1 MRTLFAHIAALCN
14 VVSIAVVLAATP
26 AQAKTKTFVYVS
38 NAEDG
43 NIDGYL
49 MDEAS
54 GRLTPL
60 DKTTAGRLVMPMT
73 VSPDKRFLYASV
85 RSKPYTVNTY
95 AIDPASGALKLAAKT
110 PPLPDNKVYLST
122 DATGH
127 YLFSASFAGHNIGV
141 FKLGPAG
148 LAEAEPFQVIS
159 IGNIA
164 HCILADRSNR
174 FVYVVN
180 FGGGQIY
187 QFRFDANSGRLTPNT
202 PPAIDLGAGSGPRL
216 MALSPDNKSLYLI
229 SQVSGHIT
237 QFAIHAAN
245 GTLTKVGETASVP
258 PELGLQ
264 PGIMKEG
271 AVEANSK
278 ADDDVVPRIWASDI
292 QITPNGRF
300 LYATERRSNRIILL
314 SVAPGTGKTTY
325 VTNFETEK
333 QPRGI
338 RIDPSGKYLV
348 ASGEKSDQ
356 LSVYR
361 IGQADGRLSLVGRF
375 PGGKGANWVEI
386 VKVP

>member
-1 MRTLFAHIAALCN
+1 MALT
-14 VVSIAVVLAATP
+14 ATP
-26 AQAKTKTFVYVS
+26 TQAKTKTFVYVS
-38 NAEDG
+38 NSEDG
-43 NIDGYL
+43 DIDGYL
-49 MDEAS
+49 MDEGS

-60 DKTTAGRLVMPMT
+60 GKTAAGRMVMPMT
-73 VSPDKRFLYASV
+73 VSPDKQFLYASV

-95 AIDPASGALKLAAKT
+95 AIDPANGALKLAAKT

-122 DATGH
+122 DATGR
-127 YLFSASFAGHNIGV
+127 YLFSASFGGHNIGV
-141 FKLGPAG
+141 FRLGSAG
-148 LAEAEPFQVIS
+148 LAEAEPFQIIS
-159 IGNIA
+159 IGDIA

-180 FGGGQIY
+180 FSGGQIR
-187 QFRFDANSGRLTPNT
+187 QFRFDANSGRLTPND
-202 PPAIDLGAGSGPRL
+202 PAAIDLGADAGPRL

-237 QFAIHAAN
+237 QFAIDGAN
-245 GTLTKVGETASVP
+245 GTLAKVGDTASVP

-271 AVEANSK
+271 AAEANSK
-278 ADDDVVPRIWASDI
+278 ADDDGVPRIWAADI

-314 SVAPGTGKTTY
+314 SVAPDTGKTTY

-333 QPRGI
+333 QPRAI
-338 RIDPSGKYLV
+338 RVDPTGKYLV
-348 ASGEKSDQ
+348 ASGEKSDR

-361 IGQADGRLSLVGRF
+361 IAQADGRLSLVGRF
-375 PGGKGANWVEI
+375 PVGKGANWVEI
-386 VKVP
+386 VNIP